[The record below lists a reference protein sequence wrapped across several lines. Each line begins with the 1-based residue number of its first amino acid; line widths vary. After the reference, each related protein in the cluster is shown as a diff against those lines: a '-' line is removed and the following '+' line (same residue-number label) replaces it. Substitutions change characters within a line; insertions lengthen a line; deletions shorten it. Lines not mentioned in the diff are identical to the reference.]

1 MNVITNKLNTSLPSL
16 LGKARVWGFF
26 LFLLFSLP
34 LSAKTWTA
42 FGKRNRKNV
51 NKWSVGTLCRRK
63 PRGKKK
69 FLVEAK
75 KP

>member
-34 LSAKTWTA
+34 ISAKTWTA
-42 FGKRNRKNV
+42 DQVKELITRV
-51 NKWSVGTLCRRK
+51 NTYWQ
-63 PRGKKK
+63 P
-69 FLVEAK
+69 EQY
-75 KP
+75 